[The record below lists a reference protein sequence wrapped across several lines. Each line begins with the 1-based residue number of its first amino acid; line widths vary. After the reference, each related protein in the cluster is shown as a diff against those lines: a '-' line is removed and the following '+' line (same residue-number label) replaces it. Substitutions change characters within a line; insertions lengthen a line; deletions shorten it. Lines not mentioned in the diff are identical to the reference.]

1 MPSMRIDRITLLP
14 ELQFRED
21 SRNHQ
26 GLANPERVKEYAEA
40 MERGEDFPPVRVV
53 EDGKTRWLVDGFH
66 TLAAYVRLGK
76 TMVPV
81 ETIEGNLEVAHREA
95 WKANS
100 RRGAE
105 YTPGDK
111 RNKLLDLFRWQEWYD
126 KPLREVAELTSISE
140 HHCRNVRRDAP
151 VPEFGFSATVTEN
164 QPLMRSE
171 EESDEEATE
180 ESLPEEQPKRKRGRP
195 PGGTAARESRE
206 RRQQAT
212 VSGNGPPAPAAR
224 KERVLDQLGQEVPER
239 LIPTFRDPVL
249 EGIADVLEEQAAAL
263 KGADNWA
270 YFVRRADFILKLE
283 GIVENLRGAV
293 PYALCPKCRGAGCKR
308 CRNAGFLPRDL
319 YEELVRHL
327 ELENPA

>member
-26 GLANPERVKEYAEA
+26 GLANPDRVKEYAEA
-40 MERGEDFPPVRVV
+40 MERGEDFPPVRIV

-81 ETIEGNLEVAHREA
+81 ETVDGDLESAHREA
-95 WKANS
+95 WKANA

-105 YTPGDK
+105 YTYGDK
-111 RNKLLDLFRWQEWYD
+111 RNKLLDLFRWQEWYES
-126 KPLREVAELTSISE
+126 PLEKVAELTGIS
-140 HHCRNVRRDAP
+140 VRRCSQVRTEAP
-151 VPEFGFSATVTEN
+151 QPEFLKFSKN

-171 EESDEEATE
+171 VESEVEAAEEAP
-180 ESLPEEQPKRKRGRP
+180 PEEPPKRKRGRP
-195 PGGTAARESRE
+195 PGGTAAKESRE
-206 RRQQAT
+206 RRQET
-212 VSGNGPPAPAAR
+212 PDSGNSPPVPTAK
-224 KERVLDQLGQEVPER
+224 KERVVDQLGQEVPER

-293 PYALCPKCRGAGCKR
+293 PYALCPKCKGAGCKR

-327 ELENPA
+327 ELEKPA